1 VCHAINVIYYYALA
15 LCDPILALKFSGHST
30 QIPNPETRP
39 ARLSAR
45 SIKTLEPES
54 QTRNQVREA
63 EREKHPELS
72 FGDLSKLVGK
82 QWSEMDIEQKQVY
95 LDMEAED
102 KIRYANEMQV
112 SLYHED
118 LTAAFD
124 AKGAW
129 SGWLRSSS
137 DSDTM
142 IEEQF

>member
-1 VCHAINVIYYYALA
+1 
-15 LCDPILALKFSGHST
+15 
-30 QIPNPETRP
+30 
-39 ARLSAR
+39 
-45 SIKTLEPES
+45 
-54 QTRNQVREA
+54 
-63 EREKHPELS
+63 
-72 FGDLSKLVGK
+72 
-82 QWSEMDIEQKQVY
+82 
-95 LDMEAED
+95 
-102 KIRYANEMQV
+102 V